1 MGKLNQ
7 KAQLRSSAV
16 AAITIIALL
25 VGGLAGYFAAAT
37 EPRDTVTVT
46 TTAPAVIETL
56 TVTQSATVVTTMP
69 AVTQTVTITQTVTTA
84 GKAAPFSMQVIPE
97 QVRGESIVG
106 QMVVFLVVVADE
118 GEGVGRGEAVS
129 LSATAPGSVTV
140 DPQAIAPGQVAE
152 VTVIP
157 DEASVGGNVTL
168 TVRGERGGL
177 DLTEA
182 VTFGVAEGQDDRGPK
197 ATALRDQF
205 VAWLAVNHPELGITE
220 QTEWTGTIVS
230 PIWLVVSHYLFFSD
244 DWEMHVSWH
253 VMIAPYD
260 WAKIDL
266 RHRFTE
272 ARPSYA
278 FEISSVSADE
288 EPHAID
294 PPESVWR

>member
-1 MGKLNQ
+1 LNQ

-25 VGGLAGYFAAAT
+25 VGGAAGYFAATT
-37 EPRDTVTVT
+37 EPGDTVTVT
-46 TTAPAVIETL
+46 TTAPAV
-56 TVTQSATVVTTMP
+56 
-69 AVTQTVTITQTVTTA
+69 TQTVTITQSVTTTA

-97 QVRGESIVG
+97 QVSGESIVG

-129 LSATAPGSVTV
+129 LSATAAGSVTV

-157 DEASVGGNVTL
+157 DEAL

-182 VTFGVAEGQDDRGPK
+182 VTFSVAEGEDARGPE
-197 ATALRDQF
+197 AIALRDRF

-278 FEISSVSADE
+278 FEISSVSGDE

>member
-1 MGKLNQ
+1 VGKLNQ

-25 VGGLAGYFAAAT
+25 LGGAAGYFAATT
-37 EPRDTVTVT
+37 EPGDTVTVT
-46 TTAPAVIETL
+46 TTI
-56 TVTQSATVVTTMP
+56 P
-69 AVTQTVTITQTVTTA
+69 AVTQTVTITQTVTTTA
-84 GKAAPFSMQVIPE
+84 GKIAPYSMQVIPE
-97 QVRGESIVG
+97 QIRGESIVG

-129 LSATAPGSVTV
+129 LSATAAGSVAV

-152 VTVIP
+152 VAVIP
-157 DEASVGGNVTL
+157 DEASVGENVTL

-182 VTFGVAEGQDDRGPK
+182 VTFGVAEGEDARGPE
-197 ATALRDQF
+197 ATALRDRF